1 MCMDFEA
8 AALLETPVKIQ
19 ALVFLWGG
27 LKIKLGSGFRKFSF
41 RI

>member
-27 LKIKLGSGFRKFSF
+27 FED
-41 RI
+41 